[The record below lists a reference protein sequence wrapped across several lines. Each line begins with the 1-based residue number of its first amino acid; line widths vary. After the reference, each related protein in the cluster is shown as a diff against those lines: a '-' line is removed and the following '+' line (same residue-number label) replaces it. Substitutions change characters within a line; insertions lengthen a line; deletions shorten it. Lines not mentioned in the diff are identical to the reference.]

1 MNSSELHEA
10 FRSGLGVE
18 RSRRLSDDDVWR
30 FADEAY
36 RGFVRL
42 IGGIPDFTSAATAV
56 ALVASVPT
64 SALDPTI
71 LTISRMTR
79 RSDNVN
85 VKIINQTDLNTIPAS
100 SLNSDY
106 GNSGIVQLDITEGAV
121 DYAILGMERNKVRW
135 VRVPDAADTVDM
147 MIYRLPS
154 ARITTDG
161 QALDEIE
168 DTHHFALLDWM
179 YYLAANTPEV
189 ADRPM
194 ASYHRAAF
202 LTYCVQAKSENARYQ
217 HKPRV
222 VQYGGL

>member
-42 IGGIPDFTSAATAV
+42 TGGIPDFTSAATAV
-56 ALVASVPT
+56 ALVASAKT
-64 SALDPTI
+64 SALSTTI
-71 LTISRMTR
+71 LRITRMTR
-79 RSDNVN
+79 RSDDADI
-85 VKIINQTDLNTIPAS
+85 KIINYTDLGS
-100 SLNSDY
+100 SAIADQDY
-106 GNSGIVQLDITEGAV
+106 GSSVVSRLDDTEGSV

-135 VRVPDAADTVDM
+135 VLVPAAADTVDM
-147 MIYRLPS
+147 MIYRLPLV
-154 ARITTDG
+154 RITTDD
-161 QALDEIE
+161 LTLEVE

-179 YYLAANTPEV
+179 YHLAASTPEV

-194 ASYHRAAF
+194 SNFHRDAF
-202 LTYCVQAKSENARYQ
+202 TAYCYRVKAENERYK
-217 HKPRV
+217 HKTRV
-222 VQYGGL
+222 VSYGGV